1 MTITIGPATSYQ
13 ATAPALNEI
22 ADIQVAMRLLAYG
35 SSTDPAN
42 NAAIS
47 ANSVFGKIR
56 DLTTSKANLAS
67 PTFTGTVTL
76 TAGTTTVAPLRIGQS
91 SQANLLTTPLANA
104 VEASVEGFY
113 ATVANGPGRG
123 LIRAP
128 QMVFSLA
135 NSSAATTT
143 TPVNVFAAAND
154 VLSSLE
160 AAKLYR
166 FKGVYYATATWTSGT
181 PDIQLL
187 FAFSN
192 APVAIKYHFKTF
204 KSSSATTMDQ
214 VGIITVA
221 SASNVSADVTATAN
235 YVIEFEGYFTSN
247 ASATSTLTP
256 QFQMSTTGASTI
268 MIAGS
273 WLEVEKLGSS
283 TQTLIAG
290 NWA

>member
-1 MTITIGPATSYQ
+1 MPLNIGTSTSYQ
-13 ATAPALNEI
+13 TFAPLLSEV
-22 ADIQVAMRLLAYG
+22 ADIQVALRLVSYG
-35 SSTDPAN
+35 TSSEPAD

-47 ANSVFGKIR
+47 SNSIFGKIR

-67 PTFTGTVTL
+67 PTFTGTVSL

-104 VEASVEGFY
+104 IESSVEGFY

-123 LIRAP
+123 LINAR

-135 NSSAATTT
+135 NSSAATTNT
-143 TPVNVFAAAND
+143 AVNVFAAAND

-160 AAKLYR
+160 VAKLYR
-166 FKGVYYATATWTSGT
+166 FKGVYYANSTFTSGT
-181 PDIQLL
+181 ADIQLL

-192 APVAIKYHFKTF
+192 APTAIKYNFKTF
-204 KSSSATTMDQ
+204 KSSGAVFDQLGIVSVAT
-214 VGIITVA
+214 
-221 SASNVSADVTATAN
+221 ASNVSADVTATAT
-235 YVIEFEGYFTSN
+235 YVIEFDGYFTSN
-247 ASATSTLTP
+247 AASVSTFTP
-256 QFQMSTTGASTI
+256 QFQMSATGSSTV
-268 MIAGS
+268 MQAGS

-283 TQTLIAG
+283 TQTRIAG